1 MRASIKQP
9 SRRTSASSERITG
22 REPSPRRGKHLAGAG
37 TREPG
42 AAKRRGRG
50 MVGWA
55 LVVAA
60 LVFLGWSS
68 WAVWQDRPG
77 EQSGPDRTR
86 DVVLKSARQQIA
98 ALNTMDPAQVDAG
111 LRAWLDASTGP
122 LREQLERDAAQ
133 NRVKIGRSKTS
144 AAATVTGVAVTS
156 LDVRAGKAKVIASVQ
171 VKLTM
176 QGGSPTLQRKRF
188 EAGAARTA
196 SEWRLESLTA
206 IPAGAR

>member
-1 MRASIKQP
+1 MRAAIKRKP
-9 SRRTSASSERITG
+9 SA
-22 REPSPRRGKHLAGAG
+22 RRGKHFAAKGPEEAEASAPAERG
-37 TREPG
+37 TRQSTT
-42 AAKRRGRG
+42 KRRR

-55 LVVAA
+55 LVAA
-60 LVFLGWSS
+60 AVVFLGWSS
-68 WAVWQDRPG
+68 WATWQDGSG

-86 DVVLKSARQQIA
+86 DVVLKSAAQQIA

-144 AAATVTGVAVTS
+144 AAATVTGAAVTS

-171 VKLTM
+171 VKLAL

-188 EAGAARTA
+188 EAGTARTA
-196 SEWRLESLTA
+196 SGWRLESLTA